1 MSVLKGALTVVAA
14 FRVGIQG
21 IPLTC
26 PAPGRRCTSSLLM
39 QHLCAKAF
47 VKLFSITWK
56 DLYFLCSSPA
66 QL

>member
-1 MSVLKGALTVVAA
+1 MSVLEGALTVVSAV
-14 FRVGIQG
+14 RVGIQR

-26 PAPGRRCTSSLLM
+26 PAPGRGCTSPLLM

-47 VKLFSITWK
+47 VEHFFIPWK
-56 DLYFLCSSPA
+56 GLHFLCSVPA